1 MSLTAV
7 LLKQSGDIETITL
20 GRSAAGKGKKA
31 AELQEFTI
39 ETIQS
44 KLLKKKKGLNSLT
57 LLGKYQWKQKTLFL
71 IGWIDGPSTLE
82 NQHHLPPPLDGITI
96 YDDCLVIASESKQSY
111 INPVSFQGSE
121 YESFYTAH
129 MEGEGEEIEE
139 EDDTC
144 GGAVD
149 DVDDV
154 IGSDVDNDEELEE
167 ELEEEEEAEEEE
179 VEEEE
184 EEECVEDVEVEE
196 EHVPVKRK
204 SVSATTKR
212 RIESK
217 KKSATLSAL
226 PFLAT
231 VSTDEEVTSDSL
243 VSTLETPFT
252 PPTHPVR
259 KRVYDV
265 IRSTFQS
272 SIPCEYFE
280 RLLWNA
286 TLDACDRKKLR
297 KSWQT
302 IGFKDMYMSMC
313 RTMIGNLSPIS
324 YIHNTGLWQMV
335 ESGEITLESLVKKN
349 SYELFP
355 DTWQTFI
362 DQQAKREQI
371 QLEGDKTRATDRFQ
385 CKRCGKRETTY
396 YELQTRSA
404 DEPMTI
410 FINCIACGKRWTQ

>member
-7 LLKQSGDIETITL
+7 LLKQSGDIESIVI
-20 GRSAAGKGKKA
+20 GGGGAAGKGKKA
-31 AELQEFTI
+31 AALQEFTI

-111 INPVSFQGSE
+111 ATPVSFQGSE

-129 MEGEGEEIEE
+129 MEGEGEEVEE

-144 GGAVD
+144 GGGAVD
-149 DVDDV
+149 DADDV
-154 IGSDVDNDEELEE
+154 LDSDVDNDEVEE
-167 ELEEEEEAEEEE
+167 EIEEEEE

-184 EEECVEDVEVEE
+184 EEEEEDECIEDVEVEE

-204 SVSATTKR
+204 TVSATTKR

-231 VSTDEEVTSDSL
+231 VSTDEEVTSDSI
-243 VSTLETPFT
+243 EPPFT
-252 PPTHPVR
+252 PPTHAVR
-259 KRVYDV
+259 SRVYNV
-265 IRSTFQS
+265 ILSTFQS

-313 RTMIGNLSPIS
+313 RTMIGNLSPTS

-355 DTWQTFI
+355 DTWQSFI